1 MAHCVC
7 FLLKHQEESHVY
19 EYKVPYGAEK
29 EAVLRERNYSFRCG
43 NQKGFEKGQGLYF
56 TVKM

>member
-1 MAHCVC
+1 M
-7 FLLKHQEESHVY
+7 S

-29 EAVLRERNYSFRCG
+29 EVFLKERNYSFRCE

-56 TVKM
+56 TVKI